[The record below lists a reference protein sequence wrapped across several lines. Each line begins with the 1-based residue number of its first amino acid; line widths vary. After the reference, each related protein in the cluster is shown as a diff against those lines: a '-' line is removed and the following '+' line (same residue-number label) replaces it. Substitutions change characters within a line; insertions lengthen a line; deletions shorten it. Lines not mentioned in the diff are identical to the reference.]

1 MKSFEKTYRELQIK
15 GYKNEDAMFKA
26 FEKVKKNFNNMKQRL
41 YNRIYEIQKEKGY
54 FITLTYK
61 GDTPNIEKAHKQLK
75 RWCVV
80 NCNLYVGN
88 IDFGEINDRIHHHVV
103 CVPKHNNLVGS
114 WKYGSINILK
124 IRDSKVDGR
133 KAVMYVSKLMNHA
146 IKETADYII
155 RSKKIKK
162 GDI

>member
-1 MKSFEKTYRELQIK
+1 MKSYEKTYRELQIK

-61 GDTPNIEKAHKQLK
+61 GDTPNVEKAHKHLK
-75 RWCVV
+75 RWCFV
-80 NCNLYVGN
+80 NCDLYVAN
-88 IDFGEINDRIHHHVV
+88 IDFGELNDRIHHHVV
-103 CVPKHNNLVGS
+103 CVPKHNNLVKS
-114 WKYGSINILK
+114 WKYGNINILK